1 MGPPLTF
8 LSVLVKQPSGK
19 RMMGPMVYRTTMA
32 VVSFLS
38 QIISTTA
45 ATLVNTRTINCTKT
59 QTVATTTQPVP
70 SATIACTHPTNEEVH
85 MDQDLDY
92 ALLQS
97 SSQQLT
103 EHSNQYTGTSTNNLA
118 TTTTTQATSTL
129 TTTTTTSSP
138 TATASVS
145 PLTHATALPRTS
157 TMSSVPVVSTYNTEP
172 HSTSVPI
179 SSVARNSP
187 IRPTP
192 APTRSVTMRYTFDH
206 PSIQNLAHRLT
217 SLMHS
222 KLYHQ
227 PNMTDHHFSLHQT

>member
-1 MGPPLTF
+1 M
-8 LSVLVKQPSGK
+8 
-19 RMMGPMVYRTTMA
+19 
-32 VVSFLS
+32 
-38 QIISTTA
+38 
-45 ATLVNTRTINCTKT
+45 
-59 QTVATTTQPVP
+59 VATTTQPVP

-97 SSQQLT
+97 GSQQLT

-129 TTTTTTSSP
+129 TTTTTTSST
-138 TATASVS
+138 TATVSVS

-172 HSTSVPI
+172 HSTSVPT
-179 SSVARNSP
+179 SSVLRNSA

-227 PNMTDHHFSLHQT
+227 QCAHFFRSAIEYDRPPFFTAPILDINEQSRLSTTNQERWAAATKE